1 MTALAKASVV
11 FGYVCTLPFFGFQ
24 IKTHHLM
31 GIILHWF
38 NLPTDLE
45 LKLIRIC
52 FHFPD
57 GNFRMTEVGH
67 AMEHYISMAMPS
79 WISSILPLFIT
90 SVSRYIP
97 FLDRTSVAIFQD
109 VACGFYC
116 DSFGWTCWLCIC
128 GLRLHEWGYVDLHDA
143 SLSVYITMK
152 IYFLLSKFPYNV
164 EWLQYQWVLSF

>member
-1 MTALAKASVV
+1 MGGRKFLSQAYGKIKPVVLSMTALAKASVV

-79 WISSILPLFIT
+79 
-90 SVSRYIP
+90 
-97 FLDRTSVAIFQD
+97 
-109 VACGFYC
+109 
-116 DSFGWTCWLCIC
+116 
-128 GLRLHEWGYVDLHDA
+128 
-143 SLSVYITMK
+143 
-152 IYFLLSKFPYNV
+152 
-164 EWLQYQWVLSF
+164 